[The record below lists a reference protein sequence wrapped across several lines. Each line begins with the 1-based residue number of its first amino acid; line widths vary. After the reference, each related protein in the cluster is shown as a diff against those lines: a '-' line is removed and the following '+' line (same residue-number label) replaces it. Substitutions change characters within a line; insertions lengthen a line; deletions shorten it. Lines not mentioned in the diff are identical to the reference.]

1 MNLPGGALN
10 LPGGALNL
18 PGGAMKMPDEYP
30 SADPL
35 GVSR

>member
-1 MNLPGGALN
+1 MNLPGGAM
-10 LPGGALNL
+10 NL

>member
-1 MNLPGGALN
+1 MKMPGGAMD
-10 LPGGALNL
+10 L

-30 SADPL
+30 SAGPL

>member
-1 MNLPGGALN
+1 MN